1 MEKQEKEP
9 NNFLNVILLLII
21 CGGIGL
27 IIGYKVYFIFGLF
40 AALTIFLIDFKTLR
54 TMTEIKVGLA
64 LKEKYPN
71 FKISNLTYVSI
82 FIQYVFLWPVTLFNF
97 LMERSQ
103 FTV

>member
-9 NNFLNVILLLII
+9 NNFLSVILLLII
-21 CGGIGL
+21 CVGIEL
-27 IIGYKVYFIFGLF
+27 IIGYKVYLIFGLV
-40 AALTIFLIDFKTLR
+40 AALTIFLIDFKTLQ

-64 LKEKYPN
+64 LKEKNPN
-71 FKISNLTYVSI
+71 KISNLIYISI

>member
-9 NNFLNVILLLII
+9 NNFLSVILLLII
-21 CGGIGL
+21 CVGIEL
-27 IIGYKVYFIFGLF
+27 IIGYKVYLIFGLV
-40 AALTIFLIDFKTLR
+40 AALTIFLIDFKTLQ

-64 LKEKYPN
+64 LKEKYPS
-71 FKISNLTYVSI
+71 FKISNLIYISI